1 MKKTLIKQLLDRR
14 VPQILGSYF
23 VGATTLL
30 FFIDWLIEKYG
41 FSDYYTSF
49 ALFGLISILPSV
61 IILAYFHGTPG
72 KDEWTKVEK
81 FGIPV
86 NILFI
91 AIALFAGYKFNL
103 WQEEAPDHSKVYDSF
118 VIHISSSSK
127 SSEQFNVAGI
137 INEYRSLVDTIYPV
151 SDKRLNKIRDYVNVN
166 IKKELMHYNLDI
178 NFAENLKEKNML
190 DQIFPASYHGYLYD
204 IYENT
209 DNEEIKKQRKEILK
223 INQDLIYDVNDYFN
237 KKYNTHVDW
246 IIKINLIEG
255 KLSTAGKR
263 ISKLNILSSPINSDI
278 AYGYEVTA
286 TKVNQSDEGR
296 SFTWVY
302 SKGSGLQEEV
312 EGELEKM
319 LFDNLLS
326 KIQDFS
332 FGSSIGTVASILDS
346 NLVTIKLK
354 NLDIIKGTELICL
367 SRTYDYS
374 KKTDSSIED
383 NRKKFIDDSQII
395 YNYLFEHQDEVEKL
409 YNVLNLSNFDETTS
423 DYLKSTKDM
432 IDSLK
437 YNYQKFIDE
446 FPEDRNTQ
454 QSNSEFRYFLK
465 VLNVQDSIATAK
477 ITGSVF
483 PFAYPQVGDEIN
495 IK

>member
-1 MKKTLIKQLLDRR
+1 MKKTFLKQLLDRR

-23 VGATTLL
+23 IGATTLI
-30 FFIDWLIEKYG
+30 FFIDWLVAKYG
-41 FSDYYTSF
+41 FSDYYTSL

-61 IILAYFHGTPG
+61 IILAYFHGAPG

-127 SSEQFNVAGI
+127 TSERFNVAGI

-178 NFAENLKEKNML
+178 NFAENLKEQNML
-190 DQIFPASYHGYLYD
+190 DQIFPASYYGYLYD

-223 INQDLIYDVNDYFN
+223 INQNLVYDVNDYFN

-255 KLSTAGKR
+255 KLSTMGKR
-263 ISKLNILSSPINSDI
+263 VAKLNILNSPINSDI

-286 TKVNQSDEGR
+286 TKVNPSDEDR
-296 SFTWVY
+296 WITWVY
-302 SKGSGLQEEV
+302 DGGNGVQEEV
-312 EGELEKM
+312 EGELEEM
-319 LFDNLLS
+319 LFDHLLS

-374 KKTDSSIED
+374 KGTDSSIED

-409 YNVLNLSNFDETTS
+409 YNVLNLSNFDGTTS

-483 PFAYPQVGDEIN
+483 PFAYPQIGDEIN

>member
-1 MKKTLIKQLLDRR
+1 M
-14 VPQILGSYF
+14 
-23 VGATTLL
+23 
-30 FFIDWLIEKYG
+30 
-41 FSDYYTSF
+41 
-49 ALFGLISILPSV
+49 
-61 IILAYFHGTPG
+61 
-72 KDEWTKVEK
+72 
-81 FGIPV
+81 
-86 NILFI
+86 
-91 AIALFAGYKFNL
+91 
-103 WQEEAPDHSKVYDSF
+103 
-118 VIHISSSSK
+118 
-127 SSEQFNVAGI
+127 
-137 INEYRSLVDTIYPV
+137 DTIYPV

-190 DQIFPASYHGYLYD
+190 DQIFPASYYGYLYD

-223 INQDLIYDVNDYFN
+223 INQNLIYDVNDYFN

-255 KLSTAGKR
+255 KLSTMGKR
-263 ISKLNILSSPINSDI
+263 VAKLNILSSPINSDI

-302 SKGSGLQEEV
+302 SGGSGLQEEV
-312 EGELEKM
+312 EGELEEM

-374 KKTDSSIED
+374 KGADSSIED

-395 YNYLFEHQDEVEKL
+395 YNYYEKIL
-409 YNVLNLSNFDETTS
+409 YVL
-423 DYLKSTKDM
+423 
-432 IDSLK
+432 
-437 YNYQKFIDE
+437 
-446 FPEDRNTQ
+446 
-454 QSNSEFRYFLK
+454 
-465 VLNVQDSIATAK
+465 
-477 ITGSVF
+477 
-483 PFAYPQVGDEIN
+483 
-495 IK
+495 

>member
-1 MKKTLIKQLLDRR
+1 
-14 VPQILGSYF
+14 
-23 VGATTLL
+23 
-30 FFIDWLIEKYG
+30 
-41 FSDYYTSF
+41 
-49 ALFGLISILPSV
+49 
-61 IILAYFHGTPG
+61 
-72 KDEWTKVEK
+72 
-81 FGIPV
+81 
-86 NILFI
+86 
-91 AIALFAGYKFNL
+91 
-103 WQEEAPDHSKVYDSF
+103 
-118 VIHISSSSK
+118 
-127 SSEQFNVAGI
+127 
-137 INEYRSLVDTIYPV
+137 
-151 SDKRLNKIRDYVNVN
+151 
-166 IKKELMHYNLDI
+166 
-178 NFAENLKEKNML
+178 
-190 DQIFPASYHGYLYD
+190 
-204 IYENT
+204 
-209 DNEEIKKQRKEILK
+209 
-223 INQDLIYDVNDYFN
+223 
-237 KKYNTHVDW
+237 
-246 IIKINLIEG
+246 
-255 KLSTAGKR
+255 
-263 ISKLNILSSPINSDI
+263 
-278 AYGYEVTA
+278 
-286 TKVNQSDEGR
+286 
-296 SFTWVY
+296 
-302 SKGSGLQEEV
+302 
-312 EGELEKM
+312 M

-423 DYLKSTKDM
+423 DYLKSQKDM

-483 PFAYPQVGDEIN
+483 PFAYPQVGDGVN

>member
-1 MKKTLIKQLLDRR
+1 MRNIIVGIFVIINLLKADNLPPTFLPIDITEDFYSDSEVYLEVQVMDQSTIKDVILYYRFSDEDSFTNILMEKEMYYVGEILASEVESGRLEYYFFARDEFGNQSTWPQNGEKEPESHFIMDPLITGVSLGNITINLLT
-14 VPQILGSYF
+14 PI
-23 VGATTLL
+23 ANET
-30 FFIDWLIEKYG
+30 IEKVG
-41 FSDYYTSF
+41 FTEDGKLSYRTEPGTGWKYQ
-49 ALFGLISILPSV
+49 IQ
-61 IILAYFHGTPG
+61 YFDNG
-72 KDEWTKVEK
+72 
-81 FGIPV
+81 
-86 NILFI
+86 NIKNK
-91 AIALFAGYKFNL
+91 GV
-103 WQEEAPDHSKVYDSF
+103 SKVGHNGKIIYDRLWT
-118 VIHISSSSK
+118 HYYD
-127 SSEQFNVAGI
+127 
-137 INEYRSLVDTIYPV
+137 NEY
-151 SDKRLNKIRDYVNVN
+151 
-166 IKKELMHYNLDI
+166 
-178 NFAENLKEKNML
+178 
-190 DQIFPASYHGYLYD
+190 
-204 IYENT
+204 

-223 INQDLIYDVNDYFN
+223 INQNLIYDVNDYFN

-296 SFTWVY
+296 SLTWVY
-302 SKGSGLQEEV
+302 SGGSGLQEEV
-312 EGELEKM
+312 EGELEEM

-332 FGSSIGTVASILDS
+332 FGSNIGTVASILDS

-354 NLDIIKGTELICL
+354 NLDIIKGTEFICL

-374 KKTDSSIED
+374 KGTDSSIED

-395 YNYLFEHQDEVEKL
+395 YNYLFEYQDEVEKL